1 MEKVNL
7 NNIKEVNMAKTKKKP
22 LKVAKHNSLINIK
35 SEEDFTV
42 HQKKLI
48 CSLIANI
55 MPNEQAFVKKSVAI
69 SELGFID
76 DNDKNHVWFK
86 KEFLKLLKMPFIIP
100 NSDGVYVNWFSSLQ
114 YKRGVITYTFDP
126 QLSDFLLSLKGECTL
141 YSLDNVLRLKSNY
154 SITLYEMLMKHKNM
168 AYKNLIIEIDQI
180 REYLFIPKS
189 YQNKDVI
196 RLISKIQKEIMEN
209 TSIQFDF
216 EIIKKGASFHSISFK
231 VKNNKKIRDVSYGNQ
246 DQKETIDLL
255 KNGTQ
260 KTFDIGQNEELKS
273 SVKEALKSLKVSL

>member
-1 MEKVNL
+1 
-7 NNIKEVNMAKTKKKP
+7 MAKITKKP

-48 CSLIANI
+48 CSLISNI
-55 MPNEQAFVKKSVAI
+55 MPNEKEFVKKSVAI
-69 SELGFID
+69 SELGFIKD
-76 DNDKNHVWFK
+76 DSKNHTWFK
-86 KEFLKLLKMPFIIP
+86 KEFLKLLKMPFVIP

-126 QLSDFLLSLKGECTL
+126 QLSDFLLSLKGEFTL
-141 YSLDNVLRLKSNY
+141 YYLDNVLRLKSNY

-168 AYKNLIIEIDQI
+168 AYKNLIVEIEKL

-189 YQNKDVI
+189 YRNNDVI
-196 RLISKIQKEIMEN
+196 KLLFKIQKEIMEN

-216 EIIKKGASFHSISFK
+216 EIIKEGAAFHSINFK
-231 VKNNKKIRDVSYGNQ
+231 IKNNKKIKDVAYGNQ
-246 DQKETIDLL
+246 EQKETIDLL

-260 KTFDIGQNEELKS
+260 KTFDIGQDENIKS
-273 SVKEALKSLKVSL
+273 SVKAALKSLKVSS